1 MNTNRK
7 IKAITFDTG
16 GTILDWH
23 TGFLNAFKKVGEKY
37 GYNKDWASLT
47 NKLRKCSLI
56 KVTNLGE
63 VDPPAFNID
72 NAHLACLEKIILDE
86 DLGKFTEEDKEFI
99 TKTVPYS
106 FKCWD
111 DFPATLPKIRENFIV
126 CSFTV
131 LSYRMVIETSRK
143 NGLSWDAIFSC
154 EGIQK
159 YKLLPDSYKTVSKYL
174 QLDPSEIMMV
184 ACHPLDLN
192 AAEKVGFN
200 TALVRRNNE
209 WGGED
214 PHKVAEIKND
224 RYTIDVNSFPDLLK
238 KLDNFR

>member
-1 MNTNRK
+1 MSAIRK

-16 GTILDWH
+16 GTILNWH
-23 TGFLNAFKKVGEKY
+23 TGFLNAFKKVGRKY
-37 GYNKDWASLT
+37 EYDKDWASLT
-47 NKLRKCSLI
+47 KKLRKCSLI

-63 VDPPAFNID
+63 VDPPEFNID

-86 DLGKFTEEDKEFI
+86 ELVKFTEEDKEFI
-99 TKTVPYS
+99 AKTVPYS

-111 DFPATLPKIRENFIV
+111 DFPATLPKIRENFIA

-131 LSYRMVIETSRK
+131 LSYRMVIETSRQ
-143 NGLSWDAIFSC
+143 NELSWDAIFSC
-154 EGIQK
+154 EGLQK
-159 YKLLPDSYKTVSKYL
+159 YKLLPESYKAVSKYL

-200 TALVRRNNE
+200 TALVRRKNE

-214 PHKVAEIKND
+214 PLKVAEIKND
-224 RYTIDVNSFPDLLK
+224 RYTIDVDSFPDLLK
-238 KLDNFR
+238 KLNNFI

>member
-16 GTILDWH
+16 VTILDWH

-37 GYNKDWASLT
+37 EYNKNWASLT

-72 NAHLACLEKIILDE
+72 GAHLACLEKIILDE

-106 FKCWD
+106 FKCGD
-111 DFPATLPKIRENFIV
+111 DFPAPIPKIRENFIV

-143 NGLSWDAIFSC
+143 NGLSWDAIF
-154 EGIQK
+154 
-159 YKLLPDSYKTVSKYL
+159 
-174 QLDPSEIMMV
+174 
-184 ACHPLDLN
+184 
-192 AAEKVGFN
+192 
-200 TALVRRNNE
+200 
-209 WGGED
+209 
-214 PHKVAEIKND
+214 
-224 RYTIDVNSFPDLLK
+224 
-238 KLDNFR
+238 

>member
-1 MNTNRK
+1 MSAIKK
-7 IKAITFDTG
+7 IKAVTFDTG

-23 TGFLNAFKKVGEKY
+23 TGFLNAFKKVGRKY
-37 GYNKDWASLT
+37 EYNKDWVSLT

-63 VDPPAFNID
+63 VAPPAFNID
-72 NAHLACLEKIILDE
+72 SAHLACLEKIILDE
-86 DLGKFTEEDKEFI
+86 ELGKFTKEDKEFI

-111 DFPATLPKIRENFIV
+111 DFPANLPKIRKNFIV

-131 LSYRMVIETSRK
+131 LSYKMVIETSRK

-159 YKLLPDSYKTVSKYL
+159 YKLLPESYETVSKYL

-192 AAEKVGFN
+192 AAEKVGFH
-200 TALVRRNNE
+200 TALVRRKNE

-214 PHKVAEIKND
+214 PHKVGEIKND
-224 RYTIDVNSFPDLLK
+224 RYTIDVNSFSDLLK
-238 KLDNFR
+238 ELDNFL